1 MKYAHS
7 GLLSYALAGLLV
19 GLFIQTFEAWRWLT
33 ATAGPGLAAVLAP
46 GLLVALLL
54 TLAGWA
60 ALGRRRP
67 VATWPV
73 IAGSILALIAL
84 WLCDPEFPAK
94 RIHVAE
100 YVLLSL
106 VVRRGVAFD
115 VQGGRLTILS
125 ALITAL
131 FGFHDELA
139 QGLHP
144 DRSFALVDV
153 GVNALSAF
161 AGALIAQGL
170 GLFAGRRTVAAD
182 AAPVAGLI
190 AVAVGLAFLA
200 VALSDY
206 RDQPIPWWTMTPILA
221 AGALWFFDN
230 RSSATLPAISVA
242 VWLALM
248 APLYPVLANVTPL
261 VFH

>member
-1 MKYAHS
+1 MKFPYP
-7 GLLSYALAGLLV
+7 GLPTYALAGLLV
-19 GLFIQTFEAWRWLT
+19 GLFIQTFEAWRWVT
-33 ATAGPGLAAVLAP
+33 AMAGPGPAVALAP
-46 GLLVALLL
+46 SLLVALLL
-54 TLAGWA
+54 ALAGWA

-67 VATWPV
+67 VEIWPV
-73 IAGSILALIAL
+73 VAGSVLALIAL

-106 VVRRGVAFD
+106 VVRRGVALD
-115 VQGGRLTILS
+115 VRGGRLTVLT

-144 DRSFALVDV
+144 DRSFALADV
-153 GVNALSAF
+153 GVNALSAL

-170 GLFAGRRTVAAD
+170 GMFAGRRPVAAE
-182 AAPVAGLI
+182 AVPIVGSC

-200 VALSDY
+200 VALSGY

-221 AGALWFFDN
+221 AGALWFSDN
-230 RSSATLPAISVA
+230 RASATLPAISVA
-242 VWLALM
+242 VWLALLS
-248 APLYPVLANVTPL
+248 PLYPVLANVTPL